1 MTFEEIGYSLGISS
15 RTARFHYENALRKL
29 RSRSGTSAL
38 QQLHSLAQS
47 KATRR

>member
-1 MTFEEIGYSLGISS
+1 MTFEEIGYELGISS
-15 RTARFHYENALRKL
+15 RTARFHYENGLRKL
-29 RSRSGTSAL
+29 RSRSCTSAL